1 MKAVS
6 IYLATVLAGVLVVLA
21 GTGGSARAD
30 DAQRL
35 ADINADLLAG
45 KYAKAAEEVKALLAQ
60 ATDKDTT
67 LEARR
72 ILAECL
78 RKQGDWRNASAAY
91 TGLSRACP
99 EGSEDRL
106 RYQAVG
112 EVLRAVNGEGV
123 YVPAAAKDE
132 KRNLSDDAALDAALA
147 IWAEFQCKRF
157 ASVCGRVSR
166 ARTPADVVKVVQSAA
181 EEARGIYLVAPKT
194 SPEETRKIALA
205 ANKRLTQLCN
215 AARGALE
222 KKLHQY
228 EPKMNAP
235 WSFTNVEERDI
246 EKTNQL
252 CIQMATAEQVF
263 MESVADLAGTAEWS
277 QAESVRAACTD
288 RQETYRELSKEF
300 VVPEYIRIRY

>member
-1 MKAVS
+1 MKTAP
-6 IYLATVLAGVLVVLA
+6 IHLATVLAGVLVILA
-21 GTGGSARAD
+21 GSIGPACAA

-35 ADINADLLAG
+35 ADINAELLAG
-45 KYAKAAEEVKALLAQ
+45 KYAKAAEQAKALLAQ
-60 ATDKDTT
+60 TTDKDATR
-67 LEARR
+67 EARR

-91 TGLSRACP
+91 TGLSRACK
-99 EGSEDRL
+99 EGSDNRL

-123 YVPAAAKDE
+123 YVPAAAKGE
-132 KRNLSDDAALDAALA
+132 KRNLSDDAALA
-147 IWAEFQCKRF
+147 IWADFQCKRF
-157 ASVCGRVSR
+157 ASTCGRVSR
-166 ARTPADVVKVVQSAA
+166 ARTPADVVKVVKPAA
-181 EEARGIYLVAPKT
+181 EEARGIYAVAPKT
-194 SPEETRKIALA
+194 SPEATRKIALA

-277 QAESVRAACTD
+277 EAESICGACSD
-288 RQETYRELSKEF
+288 RQETYRELSKQF
-300 VVPEYIRIRY
+300 VVPEYVRIRW